1 MLFQKIPCCSRLSTT
16 AQPGQIAHQNAQIQL
31 IGTLVPVEIDAINV
45 FREQLPPIFDA
56 GCRQIDRCQYP
67 GRGVEGDRYGRQSEI
82 PTAPCSLPCG
92 VTARDY
98 G

>member
-1 MLFQKIPCCSRLSTT
+1 MRSSKTSCSASSEPRNPDS
-16 AQPGQIAHQNAQIQL
+16 QPQQNAQIQL
-31 IGTLVPVEIDAINV
+31 IGTAVSVEIDAVDV
-45 FREQLPPIFDA
+45 FREQLLQIVDA

-67 GRGVEGDRYGRQSEI
+67 GRGVEGDRYGRQSEM
-82 PTAPCSLPCG
+82 PTASYSLPCS